1 MSDFSWLNDVL
12 TPEILT
18 LIQPHIP
25 VVLKVIA
32 VLIEHYRSA
41 SAEDVDIKSM
51 IEDKLDDD
59 TVALIADMADKFAT
73 KCMESNAGESG
84 SSLKKAVEDIVE
96 SRADND
102 SEEESSSGDIF
113 ASDDED
119 KPSKP
124 PKKAAPKDDDEDG
137 TEVFAAMM
145 GKMMP
150 SIMKYVN
157 GEDEDTAEEPK
168 LAKKGTRKTP
178 ETKIISDMTIV
189 IAEQGI
195 SRGINVG
202 FGATEFVDNEGKVTY
217 EYTLVSLDTPVVLAK
232 RVESTSAMLTVDEIK
247 VRYNLWRKNIAL
259 LG

>member
-25 VVLKVIA
+25 VILKVIA

-59 TVALIADMADKFAT
+59 TVALIAGMADKFAT

-96 SRADND
+96 SRAAADND
-102 SEEESSSGDIF
+102 SEEESSGDIF

-119 KPSKP
+119 KP
-124 PKKAAPKDDDEDG
+124 KKAAPADDEDG

-157 GEDEDTAEEPK
+157 GEDEEEDVT
-168 LAKKGTRKTP
+168 KKAVRKTS
-178 ETKIISDMTIV
+178 EVKIVSDETIV
-189 IAEQGI
+189 IAEQGV
-195 SRGINVG
+195 SRGMKVV
-202 FGATEFVDNEGKVTY
+202 FGTTELVDSEGKVTY
-217 EYTLVSLDTPVVLAK
+217 KYLMTDPSGDGILAK
-232 RVESTSAMLTVDEIK
+232 RIESASAMLTVDEIK
-247 VRYNLWRKNIAL
+247 VRYKLWRKNIAL